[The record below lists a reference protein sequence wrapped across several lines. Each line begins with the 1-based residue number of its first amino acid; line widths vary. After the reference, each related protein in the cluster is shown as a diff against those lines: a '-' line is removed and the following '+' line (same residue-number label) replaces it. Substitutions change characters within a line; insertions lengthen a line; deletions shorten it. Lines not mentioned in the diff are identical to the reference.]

1 MEGNDLTELTQDSFK
16 QRVEEACI
24 IVENAVS
31 MCEWQYVSK
40 PDIVVYTLRVHATVL
55 VHNLANRNYALELMW
70 D

>member
-24 IVENAVS
+24 IVENAGS

-40 PDIVVYTLRVHATVL
+40 PDIVVYTLVFMLQFWFIILLTEIMH
-55 VHNLANRNYALELMW
+55 W
-70 D
+70 S